1 MLTRDEAQRLLQSIL
16 DEFAPEWDP
25 MGPVNEVT
33 TRDPEHWMSGIGT
46 FGVMLQ
52 HRRSGT
58 VKVLGRRTGPVSG
71 SSVSYH
77 RGISFV
83 VLKAYGERNTDPV
96 RRYLDEIGVATHPA
110 RPLSALRTA

>member
-1 MLTRDEAQRLLQSIL
+1 MLTRDEAESLLQSVL
-16 DEFAPEWDP
+16 DEFAPEWDS

-33 TRDPEHWMSGIGT
+33 TRDPEHWLSGIGT

-58 VKVLGRRTGPVSG
+58 VKVLGRRAGSVSG

-77 RGISFV
+77 RGISFL

-96 RRYLDEIGVATHPA
+96 RRYLDEIGIATHPTHS
-110 RPLSALRTA
+110 LSALRTA